1 MKSQINKFIELLDKS
16 GLPEERKEYWLSRF
30 SSNEFSEAEFNAFIV
45 EMENHIQNVQY
56 GYEVLKDE
64 SEKDEMAVA
73 KVKAEKLP
81 DLEEYLVQQPEILK
95 KEADYY
101 KKALSNA
108 KDEMMGSLK
117 VSRSEKNNQDI
128 EAIRKKLASGK

>member
-16 GLPEERKEYWLSRF
+16 GLPEARKEYWLSRF
-30 SSNEFSEAEFNAFIV
+30 SSNDFSEAEFNAFIV
-45 EMENHIQNVQY
+45 EMENHVQNVQY

-64 SEKDEMAVA
+64 VNEDEMAVA

-117 VSRSEKNNQDI
+117 VSRSEKNTQDI